1 MIEFHFVNH
10 SGFILSKDNTKLA
23 FDPWIDGSVFNN
35 SWNLLAETPQETLN
49 ILSKSDYVWFSH
61 EHPDHFNPPNLNI
74 FNSDTKFLFQETKD
88 RRVLNYIKKKISNNI
103 YEVSKNNIFN
113 LEKNFS
119 IEIVPFQYLDSMSII
134 NIEDIT
140 ILNLNDCDIKNM
152 SEIKEILNKTNKV
165 DILLIQF
172 SYAIGKYNEN
182 EKNKREQL
190 SLKILKNL
198 SNIINFINPTITIPF
213 ASFCYF
219 SRNDNFYLNDSI
231 NKIEDTINYLK
242 NKHPN
247 KEFYCFYPGDKWNL
261 RDKWDNQTSIEKYN
275 LAYSKIKPKNYEAKS
290 ILVDDIYKA
299 SQKFIYNTISNNNLF
314 NVYKLINYKFYKINF
329 YVTDLKKKY
338 SFDFDN
344 GLNEQQ
350 SYSKDD
356 PFCKLSSDSLFQ
368 LFNSGYGYDA
378 LIIGGRF
385 EANNPGLSNLNKI
398 FKFQAKNYQNIY
410 YNFYDIVLRF
420 FKKIFKPN
428 NAFNL
433 R

>member
-10 SGFILSKDNTKLA
+10 SGLILSKDNIKLA
-23 FDPWIDGSVFNN
+23 FDPWVDGSVFNN
-35 SWNLLAETPQETLN
+35 SWNLLVETPQESLNTL
-49 ILSKSDYVWFSH
+49 STSDYVWFSH

-88 RRVLNYIKKKISNNI
+88 KRVLNYIKKNISNNV
-103 YEVSKNNIFN
+103 YEISKNNIFN

-134 NIEDIT
+134 NIDDIT

-152 SEIKEILNKTNKV
+152 SEIREIINKTNKI

-172 SYAIGKYNEN
+172 SYAIGKFNQN
-182 EKNKREQL
+182 EKSKREQL

-198 SNIINFINPTITIPF
+198 SNVVNLINPRITIPF

-242 NKHPN
+242 KNHPT
-247 KEFYCFYPGDKWNL
+247 KEFYCFYPGDRWNL
-261 RDKWDNQTSIEKYN
+261 RDKWDNQKSIKKYN
-275 LAYSKIKPKNYEAKS
+275 LAYSKIKPKNYESKS
-290 ILVDDIYKA
+290 LNIEDINKA
-299 SQKFIYNTISNNNLF
+299 SKKFIYNTISKNNLF
-314 NVYKLINYKFYKINF
+314 NLYKLMNRNFYKINF
-329 YVTDLKKKY
+329 YLTDLNKKY
-338 SFDFDN
+338 SFDFNN
-344 GLNEQQ
+344 GFIEQQ
-350 SYSKDD
+350 DYSKNA
-356 PFCKLSSDSLFQ
+356 PFCELSLDSLYQ

-385 EANNPGLSNLNKI
+385 EANEQGMLNLNKI

-410 YNFYDIVLRF
+410 YNFQDVVIRF
-420 FKKIFKPN
+420 FKKIFKSN